1 MAYSGWQLPKGE
13 RDRILAMIPAT
24 YPDLVAHHVT
34 EALGDNTLPVPPE
47 VKCEIV
53 GWADDGKGVQAL
65 VVRINGSSKRP
76 MGGIYHITW
85 SLDRAAG
92 FKPVDS
98 NKVIAENGWTPFAC
112 LTEIKVTPK
121 VFA

>member
-1 MAYSGWQLPKGE
+1 MAYSGWQLPQGE
-13 RDRILAMIPAT
+13 RDRILRMIPAT

-34 EALGDNTLPVPPE
+34 EALGDKATLPVH

-53 GWADDGKGVQAL
+53 GFADDGKGVQAL
-65 VVRINGSSKRP
+65 IVRINGSSKRP

-98 NKVIAENGWTPFAC
+98 NRVIADGWTPFSC
-112 LTEIKVTPK
+112 LTEINVEPK
-121 VFA
+121 VFT